1 MRLESYTQF
10 LAHDRTTQGAD
21 EKPGSIRIVFGVLGI
36 DKAEHVSGKFKDHV
50 LKAAAGSK
58 ARYEILASQA
68 NGLEGARQICPSRR
82 KNARARRVSAP
93 ATERYP
99 AP

>member
-10 LAHDRTTQGAD
+10 LAHNITTQGAD

-58 ARYEILASQA
+58 ARYEIFASQA
-68 NGLEGARQICPSRR
+68 NGLEGARQIFVRTTRSDP
-82 KNARARRVSAP
+82 
-93 ATERYP
+93 
-99 AP
+99 